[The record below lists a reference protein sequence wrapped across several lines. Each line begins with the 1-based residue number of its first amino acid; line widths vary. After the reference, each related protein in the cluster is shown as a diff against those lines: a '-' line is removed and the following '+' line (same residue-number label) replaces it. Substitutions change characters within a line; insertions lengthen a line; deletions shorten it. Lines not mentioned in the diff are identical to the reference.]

1 MKHNTIKT
9 NVMRILEQKNVSYKS
24 HNYADS
30 DAVSGMEVAETLH
43 ENPNQ
48 VFKTLVTVGNSKTN
62 YVFLIPVS
70 MELDLKKAASVV
82 NEKNVE
88 MVKSKELLP
97 LTGCVHGGCSP
108 IGMKKQFRTV
118 IDVSAESFNTII
130 FSGGKIGFQVEVSLE
145 DLKNALAF
153 DLADISK

>member
-1 MKHNTIKT
+1 
-9 NVMRILEQKNVSYKS
+9 MRILEQKNVSYKS

-97 LTGCVHGGCSP
+97 LTGYVHGGCSP

>member
-97 LTGCVHGGCSP
+97 LTGYVHGGCSP